1 MAKGQRTG
9 AIKRTFFNLEKSLS
23 FPSQRKVNAEFLVIL
38 QANLPLPLVL
48 LHRLNILAE
57 LALHVRSHRSAN
69 QLGKKRNISF
79 LHCFQVLDLIIEK
92 LPRAHPADM
101 PQLQQGK
108 KLLFH
113 AVDDAKLDSP
123 KGGKEMLELQDP

>member
-69 QLGKKRNISF
+69 Q
-79 LHCFQVLDLIIEK
+79 
-92 LPRAHPADM
+92 
-101 PQLQQGK
+101 QGK